1 MDRTALQEIIRK
13 GRNARV
19 EFQRD
24 DVPSEQLARQMT
36 ALLNAQGGRVL
47 LGVEDDGTVTGLTR
61 DVRKVKEWVMETG
74 CTQIQPSTAPAWD
87 IAHWDADTRVGIV
100 CLPAHAPDTPY
111 KVQRDST
118 WGAVVRVG
126 SKVRDATRREEL
138 RLYQQSGQLRYER
151 NPVLDA
157 SWHDLD
163 KTRLKNYFSD
173 VRGQDCPA
181 LQDRDAW
188 VQWLV
193 NADLLVNINGL
204 IVPNVGSM
212 LLFGSRPRF
221 MLSQAGIN
229 AAAYAGRQKE
239 YAPRARALIKAP
251 IVSLYASAEEGRPAL
266 HLTRSNTF
274 SDYVALPHVGVVEQ
288 ALDFVRRNT
297 DMQAGIDRSGRR
309 QERWSYAY
317 GAVREAVANAVAHRD
332 YTYAEQDI
340 ELTLY
345 SDRLEIISPGRLP
358 NAMTVEKMR
367 AGHRHRTARNEFI
380 LNVLRDYRY
389 VEAAGLGVA
398 RKIVKGMRDHNG
410 TEPDLIEEE
419 DRFIVRLWQGIQNKH
434 DTEASGAGWGD
445 T

>member
-1 MDRTALQEIIRK
+1 MNRTALEEIIRK

-24 DVPSEQLARQMT
+24 DIQSAQLARQMT
-36 ALLNAQGGRVL
+36 ALLNAQGGRIL

-61 DVRKVKEWVMETG
+61 DVRKVEEWVMETSG
-74 CTQIQPSTAPAWD
+74 TQIQPSATPTWD
-87 IAHWDADTRVGIV
+87 IANWDADTRVGIV

-111 KVQRDST
+111 KVQSDST

-151 NPVLDA
+151 NPVFGA
-157 SWHDLD
+157 SWRDLD

-193 NADLLVNINGL
+193 DADFLVDINGL

-212 LLFGSRPRF
+212 LLFGNRPRF
-221 MLSQAGIN
+221 FLSQAGIN
-229 AAAYAGRQKE
+229 AAAYTGRQKE
-239 YAPRARALIKAP
+239 YAARARALIKVPAVALHAP
-251 IVSLYASAEEGRPAL
+251 AEEGMPPPTLARGD
-266 HLTRSNTF
+266 TF
-274 SDYVALPHVGVVEQ
+274 SDYVALPHVGIIEQ

-297 DMQAGIDRSGRR
+297 DMQTCTDHSGRR
-309 QERWSYAY
+309 QERWPYAY
-317 GAVREAVANAVAHRD
+317 DAVREAVANAVAHRD
-332 YTYAEQDI
+332 YTYAGQDI

-345 SDRLEIISPGRLP
+345 ADRLEIISPGRLP

-367 AGHRHRTARNEFI
+367 AGHRHRTARNELI

-389 VEAAGLGVA
+389 VEGAGLGVF
-398 RKIVKGMRDHNG
+398 RKIVKGTRDHNG
-410 TEPDLIEEE
+410 IEPDLIEES
-419 DRFIVRLWQGIQNKH
+419 DRFIVRLWQISQNK
-434 DTEASGAGWGD
+434 
-445 T
+445 